1 MVGRV
6 LESCSLI
13 LNYASSPPVLEDI
26 GIGYVLHHYR
36 RTIDKVDSFL
46 TARRSLE
53 FPFVLLL
60 YDIDVWC
67 VFEHIVMDEKTRVV
81 QRISVSI
88 IVQRR
93 QSIEISRH
101 KPPLVLRILRL
112 CYGVLAD
119 IGYLLKSVIVSTV
132 RCCAF
137 LLCGRPAYAECIL
150 LRPGVHSNKIH
161 HLVIK
166 YDLVMA
172 AAVRND
178 RIRTVANDLVYGVD
192 RIS

>member
-1 MVGRV
+1 
-6 LESCSLI
+6 
-13 LNYASSPPVLEDI
+13 
-26 GIGYVLHHYR
+26 
-36 RTIDKVDSFL
+36 
-46 TARRSLE
+46 
-53 FPFVLLL
+53 
-60 YDIDVWC
+60 
-67 VFEHIVMDEKTRVV
+67 MDEKTRVV

-112 CYGVLAD
+112 RYGVLAD
-119 IGYLLKSVIVSTV
+119 IGYLLKSVIVATV
-132 RCCAF
+132 RCRAF
-137 LLCGRPAYAECIL
+137 LLCRRTAHSESIF
-150 LRPGVHSNKIH
+150 LRPGVQSNEIH

-178 RIRTVANDLVYGVD
+178 RIRTVSNNLVNGVN
-192 RIS
+192 RIF